1 MADRYWVGG
10 TGTWNSSNTGNWS
23 ATSGGASGASAPTSA
38 DNVIINSS
46 SGSAGMVVTIATGAV
61 CNDFTQTATG
71 FLFTLSAAG
80 SFSIYGS
87 LSLDLFGGTVSGTG
101 SLTFAATTTGKTI
114 GGNGLPTAGSVFFD
128 GVGGGWTLT
137 SGLGVGQTSGD
148 LYMVNGTL
156 STSASNY
163 SITIQSVLR
172 LNGGTLTLNGSTIT
186 ASSLSGSATS
196 VSTGTSTLVLTSTGA
211 TVTAAASWYNVTLT
225 ATSGGGKT
233 VNSSVTI
240 SNTLTVYGPSA
251 AGYMTCILG
260 NGASIGAISTSG
272 TAGNQRVYFSGSFGG
287 ASTISLTTTGSS
299 CTNADFNQITFTT
312 NTLTGTRL
320 GDRLD
325 NSGITFSTPKTVYW
339 NLAGSQNWSA
349 TGWATSSGGS
359 PNANNFPLPQ
369 DTAVFDNAGSI
380 TTVTIDLNWALPSID
395 FSGRTSSVTFAT
407 STNSPTIYGSIT
419 LGSGVT
425 ISGTSS
431 ITFKNASTKTI
442 TSAGKTFTQSL
453 TFDVGST
460 QLGGALTTSG
470 LVTLSGGTFNTAGYA
485 VSSLYFFSNT
495 NFRTLTLGS
504 STWTITGSGAT
515 AWDSPYDANFT
526 VSAASSTINM
536 SSSLAKTFTG
546 GTYTWGTLNQGGAG
560 ALTVVANGA
569 TFGNITN
576 TTQPATITFTA
587 GDTIYFNAF
596 SLSGTFGNLIT
607 INSTTF
613 LGVATLSKVGG
624 GTVSSD
630 YLLIRNSTATG
641 ASALWYAGANST
653 NSGNNLGWIFTAPPS
668 SGMLFFFS

>member
-23 ATSGGASGASAPTSA
+23 ATSGGSSGASAPTSA
-38 DNVIINSS
+38 DNVIINSA
-46 SGSAGMVVTIATGAV
+46 SGSAGMVITISSGAV
-61 CNDFTQTATG
+61 CNDLTQTATG

-87 LSLDLFGGTVSGTG
+87 LSLDLFGGTVGGTG

-137 SGLGVGQTSGD
+137 NGLSVGQTSGD

-211 TVTAAASWYNVTLT
+211 TVTAAASWYNVTLN
-225 ATSGGGKT
+225 ATSGSGKS
-233 VNSSVTI
+233 VSSSVTI
-240 SNTLTVYGPSA
+240 SNTLTVYGPSGV
-251 AGYMTCILG
+251 GYMTCILG
-260 NGASIGAISTSG
+260 NGVSIGAISTSG
-272 TAGNQRVYFSGSFGG
+272 TAGNRRVYFSGSP
-287 ASTISLTTTGSS
+287 STISLTTTGSS
-299 CTNADFNQITFTT
+299 CTDADFSDIAFTT

-325 NSGITFSTPKTVYW
+325 TSGITFSTPKTVYW
-339 NLAGSQNWSA
+339 NLAGSRNWSA

-380 TTVTIDLNWALPSID
+380 TTVTLDDDWALPSID
-395 FSGRTSSVTFAT
+395 FSGRTSSMTFAT
-407 STNSPTIYGSIT
+407 SSNAPTIYGSIT

-425 ISGTSS
+425 ISGTAS

-442 TSAGKTFTQSL
+442 TSAGKTFTQDL
-453 TFDVGST
+453 RFEEGST
-460 QLGGALTTSG
+460 QLGDALTTSG
-470 LVTLSGGTFNTAGYA
+470 YISLTRGTLNTANYA
-485 VSSLYFFSNT
+485 VSSSNFYST
-495 NFRTLTLGS
+495 GSSIRTLTLGTT
-504 STWTITGSGAT
+504 TWTISGAWTNTGSSLTINSPSSTISFTSASAKLFTPIDGGIYGTIIQAGSGALSIFRT
-515 AWDSPYDANFT
+515 G
-526 VSAASSTINM
+526 
-536 SSSLAKTFTG
+536 G
-546 GTYTWGTLNQGGAG
+546 GTYTLNNVKATTFPS
-560 ALTVVANGA
+560 TVK
-569 TFGNITN
+569 
-576 TTQPATITFTA
+576 
-587 GDTIYFNAF
+587 F
-596 SLSGTFGNLIT
+596 SAYTWFVNNFELSGTAGNLVT
-607 INSTTF
+607 LSSETPGSAF
-613 LGVATLSKVGG
+613 TLSKVGG
-624 GTVSSD
+624 GTVSSN
-630 YLLIRNSTATG
+630 YLSIRDSTVTG

-653 NSGNNLGWIFTAPPS
+653 NVSNNTGWIFTNAPS
-668 SGMLFFFS
+668 SGLLFFFN